1 MKGGYWLDWTV
12 DTKEKSL
19 PALEEILQKVS
30 KRITPGPSE
39 RARITKIAEDMR
51 LKVSAVASSA
61 KLEADVTL
69 DGSVAKDTWL
79 SGEADVDIF
88 MRVSPEL
95 TREELETRCLE
106 VARKAAGSYVERY
119 AEHPYVET
127 MIEGV
132 RVNIVPC
139 FKVERGKWKSATD
152 RTPFHTEYMKAKLD
166 ERLKSEVRLTKKF
179 AKGIGVYGAE
189 IKIRGFSGMLC
200 ETLALNYG
208 SFQEL
213 LKAAAAWRRGQL
225 IDVERFYEGLDSEIP
240 DLFPEPLVVVDP
252 VDRGRNVAAAVAE
265 DKMWLLVAASRRFL
279 QQPRLSFF
287 YPPSIRALTARQLA
301 GRLARR
307 GSDMIFVQ
315 FGQVE
320 AVVDVLWSQLY
331 KTENSLRNLLRAN
344 GFQVL
349 RTASWSD
356 EKRCNIIVLEVDRR
370 MLSPV
375 VRHLGPP
382 VSRSVESQRFLEK
395 YVGSPEAVSGPRVED
410 GRWVVEKKRRHTD
423 AKSLVRASLR
433 DGGKAIGVAN
443 KISPV
448 LRENFR
454 VLVNKEITGLCK
466 KHRDLSLFL
475 TDYLLGRPTWL
486 N

>member
-1 MKGGYWLDWTV
+1 MKGGYWLDWIV

-19 PALEEILQKVS
+19 PALEKILRQVS

-39 RARITKIAEDMR
+39 RARILKIAEDMR

-61 KLEADVTL
+61 GLEADVTL

-106 VARKAAGSYVERY
+106 VAREAAISYVERY

-127 MIEGV
+127 TIEGV

-139 FKVERGKWKSATD
+139 FKIEQGKWKSATD
-152 RTPFHTEYMKAKLD
+152 RTPFHTEYMKARLD

-189 IKIRGFSGMLC
+189 IKVRGFSGMLC
-200 ETLALNYG
+200 ETLTLNYR

-225 IDVERFYEGLDSEIP
+225 IDVERFYEGLDSGIP

-279 QQPRLSFF
+279 QQPKLSFF
-287 YPPSIRALTARQLA
+287 YPPSVRALTARQLA

-315 FGQVE
+315 FGRVE

-370 MLSPV
+370 MISPV

-382 VSRSVESQRFLEK
+382 VLRSVESQRFLEK

-433 DGGKAIGVAN
+433 DGGKTIGVAN

-454 VLVNKEITGLCK
+454 VLVNKEITDLCK

-486 N
+486 D